1 MQYNNFAN
9 SAVVGTGWAVVR
21 DTMNIGFVIVLLV
34 IAFGT
39 IIAGESGFG
48 GRFNWKQNL
57 PRLLIFAILIN
68 FSRMLCGLMIDFG
81 QVVMLTFVN
90 AIRDVAGGNFI
101 QLFGL
106 QDIISISSSTVEDMI
121 NQGEGLDSFW
131 LLASAFA
138 AAFMMG
144 VVFLTLIF
152 LCVILVIRIV
162 TLWILVVLSPIA
174 FFLGGAEKTL
184 GSQAGGMYAEWWK
197 NFTSMVLI
205 GPVLVFF
212 LWLALAV
219 AGSGSIAA
227 SEGFT
232 TTNSGE
238 AAGSAGIPL
247 AIFEMDKLI
256 SFVIGIGLLWAG
268 FDAAGRIAGGM
279 PGQVKGIVSSLIKP
293 QDALRMTQRLAM
305 KGVGAVAPVAGLA
318 AGGVGLAARGT
329 GKVVAAPI
337 KAGVAVGKAGVGV
350 AKWGAKTGYAGAKWG
365 AKTGYAGAKWG
376 AKKAKPYATQIP
388 IGKGKKVQDID
399 KVVSGEV
406 AKAGDWLKTKGVA
419 GRFAGR
425 YVKSKATTRV
435 QSQYKKEREDAQAQM
450 GNFAGMTKDEVLEE
464 ARRVAVTP
472 EGRARQRAARLYAR
486 TNGNIRRKMS
496 TDEYAE
502 MVERDKKDG
511 ADKMW
516 KGDKATN
523 KELKDADLARI
534 DAIKDPD
541 RRKKVMK
548 GKTDA
553 EVVKGLDSTAI
564 SDDDTGEVWK
574 MLDDPKKKIRHA
586 NKDYTGAEYLE
597 KFGTSAQKAAVK
609 KVKGIDADAQAKLVS
624 DHGHSATTASG
635 KVAGANHATKRYWAE
650 NNPEKMS
657 SSGLAADGG
666 QLAAEIAKDTNNPK
680 KAAFLR
686 EIEGDKQKKAAF
698 LAGTAGKGT
707 TSAETA
713 NIQASSYVVSGG
725 NLSQLGSNSAERR
738 GAIDALKG
746 IDAAAIGQLA
756 AQSANK
762 TMRARNPADGA
773 AASAVFTDLFSQID
787 SAYVSGLDTTHGSAG
802 TSDED
807 KAALEGTVRQLLTTI
822 TQAQKKRMAPASAPA
837 MTTLQSQLQT
847 TLSAMKA
854 R

>member
-1 MQYNNFAN
+1 M
-9 SAVVGTGWAVVR
+9 
-21 DTMNIGFVIVLLV
+21 
-34 IAFGT
+34 
-39 IIAGESGFG
+39 
-48 GRFNWKQNL
+48 
-57 PRLLIFAILIN
+57 
-68 FSRMLCGLMIDFG
+68 
-81 QVVMLTFVN
+81 
-90 AIRDVAGGNFI
+90 
-101 QLFGL
+101 
-106 QDIISISSSTVEDMI
+106 
-121 NQGEGLDSFW
+121 
-131 LLASAFA
+131 
-138 AAFMMG
+138 
-144 VVFLTLIF
+144 
-152 LCVILVIRIV
+152 
-162 TLWILVVLSPIA
+162 
-174 FFLGGAEKTL
+174 
-184 GSQAGGMYAEWWK
+184 
-197 NFTSMVLI
+197 
-205 GPVLVFF
+205 
-212 LWLALAV
+212 

-502 MVERDKKDG
+502 MVERDKK
-511 ADKMW
+511 M
-516 KGDKATN
+516 
-523 KELKDADLARI
+523 
-534 DAIKDPD
+534 
-541 RRKKVMK
+541 
-548 GKTDA
+548 
-553 EVVKGLDSTAI
+553 GL
-564 SDDDTGEVWK
+564 
-574 MLDDPKKKIRHA
+574 IRC
-586 NKDYTGAEYLE
+586 
-597 KFGTSAQKAAVK
+597 
-609 KVKGIDADAQAKLVS
+609 
-624 DHGHSATTASG
+624 G
-635 KVAGANHATKRYWAE
+635 KVTR
-650 NNPEKMS
+650 
-657 SSGLAADGG
+657 
-666 QLAAEIAKDTNNPK
+666 
-680 KAAFLR
+680 
-686 EIEGDKQKKAAF
+686 
-698 LAGTAGKGT
+698 
-707 TSAETA
+707 
-713 NIQASSYVVSGG
+713 
-725 NLSQLGSNSAERR
+725 
-738 GAIDALKG
+738 
-746 IDAAAIGQLA
+746 
-756 AQSANK
+756 
-762 TMRARNPADGA
+762 
-773 AASAVFTDLFSQID
+773 
-787 SAYVSGLDTTHGSAG
+787 
-802 TSDED
+802 
-807 KAALEGTVRQLLTTI
+807 LLTRNSKMQTWHVLMRLR
-822 TQAQKKRMAPASAPA
+822 TQTEGR
-837 MTTLQSQLQT
+837 
-847 TLSAMKA
+847 